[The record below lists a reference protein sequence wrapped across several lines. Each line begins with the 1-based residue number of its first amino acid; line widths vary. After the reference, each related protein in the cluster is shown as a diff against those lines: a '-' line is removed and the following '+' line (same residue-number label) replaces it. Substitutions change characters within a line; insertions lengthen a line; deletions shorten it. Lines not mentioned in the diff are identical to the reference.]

1 MNVWLGVLSMNIAKE
16 VKWIKT
22 FHYMCNSS
30 VVVLV
35 MATRKKLLLCP
46 LFSILMSSSKR
57 TSLICYDSV

>member
-1 MNVWLGVLSMNIAKE
+1 MNLAKE

-22 FHYMCNSS
+22 IHYMCNTS

-46 LFSILMSSSKR
+46 LFSILMSCSKR
-57 TSLICYDSV
+57 PSLIC